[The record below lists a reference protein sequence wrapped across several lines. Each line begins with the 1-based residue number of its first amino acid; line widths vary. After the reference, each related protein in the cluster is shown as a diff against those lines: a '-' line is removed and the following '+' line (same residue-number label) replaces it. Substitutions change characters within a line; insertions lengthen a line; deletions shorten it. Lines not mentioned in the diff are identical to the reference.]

1 MVSVTIIGVA
11 LLIYA
16 SFWLWYIGFSRT
28 INPELVD
35 QVMDT
40 VSASNS
46 ALTTDTHRKNFK
58 HFLENDD
65 GKDFVMVNL
74 LRLKRPTAESRK
86 NLGIYSKVFLGSLLK
101 RAGHPVAQAQ
111 AAAGKVEKVVMLK
124 KIIVTLSLAIV
135 TAASL
140 LAPVLATTED
150 THYSLGAGDLIR
162 ISVFEEEDLSF
173 DKLLVG
179 DRGIISYPFLDE
191 IKVQG
196 NTTKQ
201 LEQQIIAGLHH
212 DYLIDPKVTVSIIEY
227 RNFYVNG
234 EVENSGGFP
243 FKPGLNVRKAIS
255 LAGGFTDRA
264 SKRNI
269 FIVHDDDDGKT
280 PNRVTLNSSVKP
292 GDSITIEQS
301 FF

>member
-1 MVSVTIIGVA
+1 
-11 LLIYA
+11 
-16 SFWLWYIGFSRT
+16 
-28 INPELVD
+28 
-35 QVMDT
+35 
-40 VSASNS
+40 
-46 ALTTDTHRKNFK
+46 
-58 HFLENDD
+58 
-65 GKDFVMVNL
+65 
-74 LRLKRPTAESRK
+74 
-86 NLGIYSKVFLGSLLK
+86 
-101 RAGHPVAQAQ
+101 
-111 AAAGKVEKVVMLK
+111 MLK

-150 THYSLGAGDLIR
+150 NHYSLGAGDLIR

-280 PNRVTLNSSVKP
+280 PNRVTLNCSVKP

>member
-40 VSASNS
+40 ISASNS

-111 AAAGKVEKVVMLK
+111 AAAGKIEFVDIPEEQEWDSAFFVRYRSRKDFAEIILETAGSEHHNLK
-124 KIIVTLSLAIV
+124 IASLERTFAFPASPWFIFGGPKLLAPLV
-135 TAASL
+135 LALCASL
-140 LAPVLATTED
+140 LHILFV
-150 THYSLGAGDLIR
+150 
-162 ISVFEEEDLSF
+162 
-173 DKLLVG
+173 
-179 DRGIISYPFLDE
+179 
-191 IKVQG
+191 
-196 NTTKQ
+196 
-201 LEQQIIAGLHH
+201 
-212 DYLIDPKVTVSIIEY
+212 
-227 RNFYVNG
+227 
-234 EVENSGGFP
+234 
-243 FKPGLNVRKAIS
+243 
-255 LAGGFTDRA
+255 
-264 SKRNI
+264 
-269 FIVHDDDDGKT
+269 
-280 PNRVTLNSSVKP
+280 
-292 GDSITIEQS
+292 
-301 FF
+301 